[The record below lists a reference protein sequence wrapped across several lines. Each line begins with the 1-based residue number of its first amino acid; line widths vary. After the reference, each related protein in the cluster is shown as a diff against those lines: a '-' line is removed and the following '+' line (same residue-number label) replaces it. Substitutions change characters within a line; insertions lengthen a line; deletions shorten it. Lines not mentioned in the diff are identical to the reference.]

1 MGIYAEKCELIAESH
16 AAAPHAAESRVRPP
30 MDSTNPSASVSI
42 AKESQ
47 LEAGHRVG
55 EYEIEAKIGEGGF
68 GSVFRAVHPV
78 IGKVVAIKVLHR
90 RYSAQPEMVR
100 RFVAEARAVNQI
112 RHRNIIDIFAF
123 GQLEDG
129 RHYYVME
136 YLEGSTL
143 EEHITQGGP
152 MGLADCIPILRR
164 LARALDA
171 AHAKGI
177 AHRDLKPDNVFMAV
191 DEEGG
196 SQPKLLD
203 FGIAKLLSEEAPE
216 KFKTRTGAPIGTP
229 QYMSPE
235 QCRGR
240 GVDHRT
246 DIYGFGIMA
255 YRMLTGVLP
264 FDGEDYMEILLA
276 HLQQEARPPSSIVSN
291 LPHAV
296 DEAIQWMLQKDPA
309 ERPPNLSTA
318 VSSLEAAAQA
328 AGIPL
333 PRASHVARLPLIG
346 TSPVA
351 VQGTPPVDGSMIESF
366 GETISD
372 EDGAS
377 LQSLASNTAR
387 MRQAAYGDR
396 DSRTRLAAPGGM
408 RFRSHAD
415 GQSGSL
421 RSTGDSQELAAALRV
436 ASPGEGLGVRN
447 APRPGRP
454 VLKIALVVCG
464 LAGAVMAGV
473 TVNWL
478 VSAADAGATADA
490 RTRPSGDSPA
500 VERGS
505 SVAAS
510 ASGASGSGSDIRDP
524 AGATEPGAAANDA
537 SALDEAQ
544 RFVTVIIE
552 GPPENTEVYGP
563 QGLLGVAPGKIQLVR
578 GQEPVLLT
586 FKAEDHRPETRE
598 VMPTE
603 DHAMLVEL
611 DRKPRARSAPRQGGR
626 KEKKRRER
634 DTIEDP
640 FQ

>member
-1 MGIYAEKCELIAESH
+1 
-16 AAAPHAAESRVRPP
+16 
-30 MDSTNPSASVSI
+30 MDSTKPSASVSV
-42 AKESQ
+42 ARESQ
-47 LEAGHRVG
+47 LEAGDRVG

-78 IGKVVAIKVLHR
+78 IGKVVAVKVLHR

-123 GQLEDG
+123 GHIEDG
-129 RHYYVME
+129 RHFYVME
-136 YLEGSTL
+136 YLEGVTL
-143 EEHITQGGP
+143 EQHITQHGP
-152 MGLADCIPILRR
+152 MSLTESIPILRR

-177 AHRDLKPDNVFMAV
+177 AHRDLKPDNVFMSV

-203 FGIAKLLSEEAPE
+203 FGIAKLLAEEAPE

-276 HLQQEARPPSSIVSN
+276 HLQQEPRPPSSIVSS
-291 LPHAV
+291 LPHGV
-296 DEAIQWMLQKDPA
+296 DEAILWMLQKDPA
-309 ERPPNLSTA
+309 ERPPNLSAA
-318 VSSLEAAAQA
+318 VRSLEGAAEA

-333 PRASHVARLPLIG
+333 PRVSHVARLSGIG
-346 TSPVA
+346 ASPGGVDS
-351 VQGTPPVDGSMIESF
+351 TPFVDSAMIES
-366 GETISD
+366 ISD

-387 MRQAAYGDR
+387 LRQGAYGRSASLDAAHGPR
-396 DSRTRLAAPGGM
+396 ASRPL
-408 RFRSHAD
+408 
-415 GQSGSL
+415 
-421 RSTGDSQELAAALRV
+421 
-436 ASPGEGLGVRN
+436 
-447 APRPGRP
+447 
-454 VLKIALVVCG
+454 LKIALVACG
-464 LAGAVMAGV
+464 IAGAVLAGIA
-473 TVNWL
+473 VNRL
-478 VSAADAGATADA
+478 VSAADTGATAA
-490 RTRPSGDSPA
+490 VGGQLSHDSPTG
-500 VERGS
+500 ERQPALGT
-505 SVAAS
+505 AGGIGAPD
-510 ASGASGSGSDIRDP
+510 SGAHDP
-524 AGATEPGAAANDA
+524 AGATAPALGDDAGA
-537 SALDEAQ
+537 SDESGQ
-544 RFVTVIIE
+544 RFVTVIID

-563 QGLLGVAPGKIQLVR
+563 LGLLGVAPGKIQLVR

-598 VMPTE
+598 VVPTGDLE
-603 DHAMLVEL
+603 VRVAL
-611 DRKPRARSAPRQGGR
+611 DRKPRARAAPRQGGR
-626 KEKKRRER
+626 KVKKRRER

>member
-1 MGIYAEKCELIAESH
+1 MGIYAEKCGLIAESLVT
-16 AAAPHAAESRVRPP
+16 ASHAAELRVRPP
-30 MDSTNPSASVSI
+30 MDSTNPSASISV

-47 LEAGHRVG
+47 LEAGQRVG

-78 IGKVVAIKVLHR
+78 IGKVAAIKVLHR

-143 EEHITQGGP
+143 EQHITQGGP
-152 MGLADCIPILRR
+152 MSLAESILVLRR

-196 SQPKLLD
+196 CQPKLLD

-216 KFKTRTGAPIGTP
+216 KFRTRTGAPIGTP

-291 LPHAV
+291 LPDGV
-296 DEAIQWMLQKDPA
+296 DEAIRWMLQKDPA
-309 ERPPNLSTA
+309 ARPPNLATA
-318 VSSLEAAAQA
+318 VRSLEGAAEA

-333 PRASHVARLPLIG
+333 PRASLVARLPVIG

-351 VQGTPPVDGSMIESF
+351 VQGTPPVAGSMLE
-366 GETISD
+366 GISD

-377 LQSLASNTAR
+377 MQSLASNTAR
-387 MRQAAYGDR
+387 LRQAAYGDR
-396 DSRTRLAAPGGM
+396 DSRPRGVPGEL
-408 RFRSHAD
+408 RFQSHAD
-415 GQSGSL
+415 GQSGSV
-421 RSTGDSQELAAALRV
+421 RSMGDSQQHAAALRV
-436 ASPGEGLGVRN
+436 ASPGEVQGVRE
-447 APRPGRP
+447 APRAGRP
-454 VLKIALVVCG
+454 LLKIVLVACG

-478 VSAADAGATADA
+478 VSAADAGSTAEVEG
-490 RTRPSGDSPA
+490 RPSSDSPA
-500 VERGS
+500 GEGGP
-505 SVAAS
+505 SVAT
-510 ASGASGSGSDIRDP
+510 ASGASDNGSGARDP
-524 AGATEPGAAANDA
+524 AGATAPGAAGNDA
-537 SALDEAQ
+537 GALGEAAQ
-544 RFVTVIIE
+544 RFVTVTVD

-563 QGLLGVAPGKIQLVR
+563 QGLLGVAPGKIQLER

-598 VMPTE
+598 VTPTE
-603 DHAMLVEL
+603 DRAMLVEL
-611 DRKPRARSAPRQGGR
+611 ERKPRARSAPRQGGR